1 MKDVAND
8 KCSHRCL
15 RVTLGFC
22 KHPYTLKVNIG
33 GGIVTDIKCELY
45 PDTSS
50 NMLTDWSCFSWSVE
64 LSDMMHLNRT
74 RKLCFP
80 PLVSSVAH
88 SEEVSRIPLVQI
100 YHNPQSKIEFIAVF
114 TWLIIILTCLY
125 HDRYLN
131 KNNWVSHILG
141 NGSSIAFLQC
151 CGKEQHILAH
161 GIHWDDGWDN
171 MVCVCVCVCP
181 CACLCV
187 W

>member
-1 MKDVAND
+1 MKCYLYLDVTLSDRHPLSLVFFGHQRTNKQNTFMKDVAND

-114 TWLIIILTCLY
+114 T
-125 HDRYLN
+125 
-131 KNNWVSHILG
+131 
-141 NGSSIAFLQC
+141 
-151 CGKEQHILAH
+151 
-161 GIHWDDGWDN
+161 
-171 MVCVCVCVCP
+171 
-181 CACLCV
+181 
-187 W
+187 